1 MLEVLRE
8 DGESVK
14 ASHRSDRTRH
24 RARREPFVHQPVHE
38 TFEIVAIQALNR
50 FFEGRGEF
58 SKPLEIA
65 AVALESV
72 IGEAPF
78 DAQVREIRIDEIVG
92 G

>member
-1 MLEVLRE
+1 MSTAKRIE
-8 DGESVK
+8 
-14 ASHRSDRTRH
+14 ASHGRDGARD
-24 RARREPFVHQPVHE
+24 RARRQPLVHQPVDE
-38 TFEIVAIQALNR
+38 TLEIVAVHALKR
-50 FFEGRGEF
+50 FFESRGEF

-65 AVALESV
+65 AVALERV